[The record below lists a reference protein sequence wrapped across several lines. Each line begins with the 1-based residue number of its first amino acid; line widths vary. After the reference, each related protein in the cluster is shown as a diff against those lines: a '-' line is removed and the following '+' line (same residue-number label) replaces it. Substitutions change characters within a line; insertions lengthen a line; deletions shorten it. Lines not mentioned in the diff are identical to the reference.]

1 MGAWDDIAMRDP
13 RACLFAEVYE
23 HPEPDLYTPA
33 CLEATTLADALRE
46 VPAGCRV
53 VIKRW
58 EHDRWT
64 ILGERNAPAGDEAAG
79 SLPDAGVGVLAA
91 PGRQTRATEA
101 RPPIEPPA
109 MLFSPRCGRGASGSS
124 SWPTPCARSSSYPTS
139 GSAAGASRQ
148 PA

>member
-1 MGAWDDIAMRDP
+1 MRDP
-13 RACLFAEVYE
+13 RTCLFAEVYE
-23 HPEPDLYTPA
+23 HGDPRVYTPA
-33 CLEATTLADALRE
+33 CLSAQTLADAWRE

-101 RPPIEPPA
+101 RPPIEPRRCITPA
-109 MLFSPRCGRGASGSS
+109 CAGDPLPGTAFCRPCFLRLSDERLDEDGLPGLAPAGR
-124 SWPTPCARSSSYPTS
+124 
-139 GSAAGASRQ
+139 
-148 PA
+148 